1 MTHIGTGAFG
11 TVQREMRWGVP
22 VAVKYAPDVAHEM
35 GILRTVGSHPHVVAV
50 LGFELGAIVLELGRT
65 TLHSVLVDSAYA
77 WSKAHVRTV
86 FSALLDAVAYMHTR
100 CVSHLDLK
108 AENVVM
114 RTETDPMLIDF
125 GLAHHFTDP
134 KVRTLDRYSGSRQYA
149 APEILAQR
157 GPYDAYAADVW
168 SLGVLLF
175 AMLTKRLPVTWAHE
189 SDGGFVFART
199 KQRLGMRPV
208 DSYFGFYNQCA
219 DKVLLPDEC
228 DVLDLMLSIDA
239 RTDALI
245 LCDYV
250 PYCTHTS

>member
-1 MTHIGTGAFG
+1 MHLGTGSFG
-11 TVQREMRWGVP
+11 TVQQETRWGVP
-22 VAVKYAPDVAHEM
+22 VAVKYAPDVAHELAM
-35 GILRTVGSHPHVVAV
+35 MRAVGPHPHVVTV
-50 LGFELGAIVLELGRT
+50 LGIEVGALVLELGRA
-65 TLHSVLVDSAYA
+65 TLHSVLVDPAYQ

-100 CVSHLDLK
+100 CVAHLDLK

-125 GLAHHFTDP
+125 GLAHHFSNP
-134 KVRTLDRYSGSRQYA
+134 KERTIDRYSGSRQYA
-149 APEILAQR
+149 APELLAQR

-175 AMLTKRLPVTWAHE
+175 AMLTKRLPVQWAHE
-189 SDGGFVFART
+189 SDRGFVFART

-208 DSYFGFYNQCA
+208 DSYFGFYGRRA
-219 DKVLLPDEC
+219 DEVLLPDEC
-228 DVLDLMLSIDA
+228 GVLDLMLSIDA